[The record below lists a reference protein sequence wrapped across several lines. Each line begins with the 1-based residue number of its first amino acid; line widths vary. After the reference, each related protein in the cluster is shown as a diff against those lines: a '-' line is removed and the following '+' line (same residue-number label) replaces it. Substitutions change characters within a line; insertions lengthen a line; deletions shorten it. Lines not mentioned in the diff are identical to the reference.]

1 MTTVHDGEHQD
12 LPEQGPNLETR
23 ADRRAD
29 RMARFIKTPQQ
40 MTDDPVIQAML
51 VAVKE
56 YRKNARTAGRR
67 RDKVA
72 EMKAILRAALRE
84 MGRPVL

>member
-12 LPEQGPNLETR
+12 LPEQGPKDR
-23 ADRRAD
+23 QVDRRA
-29 RMARFIKTPQQ
+29 RYIKTPQQ

-56 YRKNARTAGRR
+56 YRKNARTAGRG